1 MSITWLIIFGVISVA
16 LITVSII
23 CLVKINNHAE
33 KITETIEITNK
44 TTIFIN
50 TDLVQRVYQLDD
62 DVVVEMSNHQEYII
76 LNTNLQVFMDRF
88 KQ

>member
-1 MSITWLIIFGVISVA
+1 MQKFIPI
-16 LITVSII
+16 
-23 CLVKINNHAE
+23 KIQD
-33 KITETIEITNK
+33 K
-44 TTIFIN
+44 TIFIN

-76 LNTNLQVFMDRF
+76 LDINLQVFMDRF

>member
-1 MSITWLIIFGVISVA
+1 MQKFIP
-16 LITVSII
+16 
-23 CLVKINNHAE
+23 
-33 KITETIEITNK
+33 IEITNK

-62 DVVVEMSNHQEYII
+62 DVVIEMSNHEEYII

-88 KQ
+88 KR

>member
-1 MSITWLIIFGVISVA
+1 MQKFIP
-16 LITVSII
+16 
-23 CLVKINNHAE
+23 
-33 KITETIEITNK
+33 IEITNK

-62 DVVVEMSNHQEYII
+62 DVVIEMSNHQEYII
-76 LNTNLQVFMDRF
+76 LDTNLQVFMDRF

>member
-1 MSITWLIIFGVISVA
+1 MQKFIPI
-16 LITVSII
+16 
-23 CLVKINNHAE
+23 KIND
-33 KITETIEITNK
+33 K

-50 TDLVQRVYQLDD
+50 TNLVQRVYQLDK

-76 LNTNLQVFMDRF
+76 LDTNLQVFMDRF

>member
-1 MSITWLIIFGVISVA
+1 MMQKFIP
-16 LITVSII
+16 
-23 CLVKINNHAE
+23 
-33 KITETIEITNK
+33 IEITNK

-62 DVVVEMSNHQEYII
+62 DIVIEMSNHEEYII

-88 KQ
+88 KR

>member
-1 MSITWLIIFGVISVA
+1 MMQKFIP
-16 LITVSII
+16 
-23 CLVKINNHAE
+23 
-33 KITETIEITNK
+33 IEITNK

-50 TDLVQRVYQLDD
+50 TDLVQRVYQLDN
-62 DVVVEMSNHQEYII
+62 DVVIEMSNHQEYII

>member
-1 MSITWLIIFGVISVA
+1 MQKFIPIT
-16 LITVSII
+16 ITD
-23 CLVKINNHAE
+23 K
-33 KITETIEITNK
+33 
-44 TTIFIN
+44 TIFIN

-62 DVVVEMSNHQEYII
+62 DVIVEMSNHQEYII

>member
-1 MSITWLIIFGVISVA
+1 MMQKFIPI
-16 LITVSII
+16 
-23 CLVKINNHAE
+23 KIND
-33 KITETIEITNK
+33 K

-62 DVVVEMSNHQEYII
+62 DVVIEMSNHEEYII

-88 KQ
+88 KR

>member
-1 MSITWLIIFGVISVA
+1 MIQKFIP
-16 LITVSII
+16 
-23 CLVKINNHAE
+23 
-33 KITETIEITNK
+33 IEITNK

-62 DVVVEMSNHQEYII
+62 DVVIEMSNHQEYII

-88 KQ
+88 KR

>member
-1 MSITWLIIFGVISVA
+1 MQKFIPI
-16 LITVSII
+16 
-23 CLVKINNHAE
+23 KIND
-33 KITETIEITNK
+33 K

-50 TDLVQRVYQLDD
+50 TNLVQRIYQLDK

-76 LNTNLQVFMDRF
+76 LDTNLQVFMDRF

>member
-1 MSITWLIIFGVISVA
+1 MQQQFIPIT
-16 LITVSII
+16 ITDTADTT
-23 CLVKINNHAE
+23 K
-33 KITETIEITNK
+33 
-44 TTIFIN
+44 TIFIN
-50 TDLVQRVYQLDD
+50 TNFVQSVHQLDD

>member
-1 MSITWLIIFGVISVA
+1 MQKFIPI
-16 LITVSII
+16 
-23 CLVKINNHAE
+23 
-33 KITETIEITNK
+33 KITDK
-44 TTIFIN
+44 TIFIN

-76 LNTNLQVFMDRF
+76 VNTNLQVFMDRF